1 MNKSQRTSRRAH
13 LHACST
19 TTILG
24 LRQREGILGSLVV
37 YIPLRPRLANANLNG
52 GQGHV
57 GGMRAPSWLV
67 EPMDPP
73 SIAGKGPPPQG
84 PTSIDLRPLGI
95 ATAKCYIG
103 TQQPHIDPTGPR
115 PRFTALCILEFTCGG
130 SHAPRSALWHTH
142 AELASIHV
150 TPPRI
155 VRPAL
160 APLAPPAVQNAGDV
174 NAKSHH
180 HHRQGTTLGKPHAWN
195 SSGDGKS
202 YHRHSP
208 ARLVCCAARSGP
220 R

>member
-24 LRQREGILGSLVV
+24 LRQRKGILGSLAV
-37 YIPLRPRLANANLNG
+37 YVPLRRRLANANLDG

-67 EPMDPP
+67 EPMDLP
-73 SIAGKGPPPQG
+73 SIAGKGVPQG

-103 TQQPHIDPTGPR
+103 TQQPHINPTGPR
-115 PRFTALCILEFTCGG
+115 PRFTVLCILESTCGA
-130 SHAPRSALWHTH
+130 SHALGPALWHTH
-142 AELASIHV
+142 AELAASMLV
-150 TPPRI
+150 RPQR

-160 APLAPPAVQNAGDV
+160 ARLAPPAVQNAGDV

-180 HHRQGTTLGKPHAWN
+180 HHHQGTTLGKPHAWN

-202 YHRHSP
+202 YHRRSP
-208 ARLVCCAARSGP
+208 ALLVCCAARSGP